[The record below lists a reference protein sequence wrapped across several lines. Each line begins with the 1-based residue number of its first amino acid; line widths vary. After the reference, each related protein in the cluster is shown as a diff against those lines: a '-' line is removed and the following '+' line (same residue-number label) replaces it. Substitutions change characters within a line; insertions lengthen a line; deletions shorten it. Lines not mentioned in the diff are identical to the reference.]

1 MIKPL
6 LTLLLTVG
14 MFIPGQV
21 EAQAQALKTHALK
34 VKAKG
39 TKTITLDD
47 KVGKNQFQWFSTAP
61 LENINGTAEG
71 VKGTLTLDPQ
81 DLTSIKANISVEVG
95 TFKSGN
101 ETRDEHIKAA
111 TWLNAAKHPRIEF
124 TLDNV
129 TALKTEGAKASGIA
143 NGKFTMHGVT
153 KPIALPFTLDYLDAS
168 GKTAKRAAGDLVM
181 ITADINVSLKDFNV
195 EGSNGTIGNKVGETI
210 KISAKLFGASK

>member
-1 MIKPL
+1 MKRSL
-6 LTLLLTVG
+6 LVLLLAAG
-14 MFIPGQV
+14 LSLPSQAD
-21 EAQAQALKTHALK
+21 AQALK

-39 TKTITLDD
+39 TKTVTLDD

-71 VKGTLTLDPQ
+71 VKGTLTLNPQ
-81 DLTSIKANISVEVG
+81 DLKSIKANISVEVN

-111 TWLNAAKHPRIEF
+111 TWLNVEKHPRIEF

-129 TALKTEGAKASGIA
+129 ADLKVDGKQAKGTA

-153 KPIALPFTLDYLDAS
+153 KPIAIPFTLEYLDAS
-168 GKTAKRAAGDLVM
+168 EKTAKRAKGDLVM

-195 EGSNGTIGNKVGETI
+195 AGSNGTIGNKVGETI
-210 KISAKLFGASK
+210 KVSAKLFGSTN

>member
-1 MIKPL
+1 MKRSL
-6 LTLLLTVG
+6 LILLLAAG
-14 MFIPGQV
+14 LSLPS
-21 EAQAQALKTHALK
+21 EADAEALK

-39 TKTITLDD
+39 AKTVTLDD

-61 LENINGTAEG
+61 VEDINGTAEG
-71 VKGTLTLDPQ
+71 VKGTLTFDPQ
-81 DLTSIKANISVEVG
+81 DLKSIKANISVEVN

-111 TWLNAAKHPRIEF
+111 NWLNAAKHPRIDF

-129 TALKTEGAKASGIA
+129 TEIKVNGAKATGLA

-153 KPIALPFTLDYLDAS
+153 KSIAVPFTLEYLDAS
-168 GKTAKRAAGDLVM
+168 AKTAKRAKGDLVM

-195 EGSNGTIGNKVGETI
+195 TGSQGTIGNKVGETI
-210 KISAKLFGASK
+210 KVSAKLFGATN